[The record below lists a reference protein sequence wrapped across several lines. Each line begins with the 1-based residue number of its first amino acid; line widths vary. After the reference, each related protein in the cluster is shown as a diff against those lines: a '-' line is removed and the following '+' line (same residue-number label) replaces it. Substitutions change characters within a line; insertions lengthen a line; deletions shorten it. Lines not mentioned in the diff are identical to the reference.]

1 MYGNI
6 AVAWQHVSG
15 GDAHISRHKPKSFFF
30 YFNLITSEFLS
41 GIMSFKFWDYQHWVF
56 VPFSLQISSLNMVCI
71 SLVDILLIL
80 SRRKKRKKKGTSQR
94 RKLTGVR
101 KEKAKHYYKSC
112 WYPFFYIFFTKNI
125 FSNVF
130 LIFFLKLFWY
140 QCIYKVTERW
150 RTRSSVLLFS
160 LFFCSQ
166 AWLKTWKLHSST
178 TEDLRKERQMCGLV
192 SFCLLICYIIVTCL
206 FE

>member
-1 MYGNI
+1 MRLSTLS
-6 AVAWQHVSG
+6 VC
-15 GDAHISRHKPKSFFF
+15 
-30 YFNLITSEFLS
+30 TFLFANQLS
-41 GIMSFKFWDYQHWVF
+41 KHGLHQSCWHS
-56 VPFSLQISSLNMVCI
+56 PHSLQEE
-71 SLVDILLIL
+71 
-80 SRRKKRKKKGTSQR
+80 KKKKKGTSQR